1 MRRPLSNAEEEDAFQ
16 RMDDAC
22 DACAAGLKPFIL
34 RRWQEQSQGLNRAT
48 LALALMVNSPGGVRA
63 AASRIRPMESRE
75 MRFIKPKAVKKAK
88 KLSPEEADF
97 IEGAVEEGIQLG
109 LETLPAKIRGKVD
122 VEAASAL
129 ARRRLSRGIFRRN
142 MTQFDEAMRGLERI
156 VEASRAPAMAVL
168 KDAERLASMF
178 GINSRQADTIARE
191 VAYFVAQKRDAD
203 AIRRAM
209 ARRIQQALE
218 ANAEMLGQSLAQ
230 EAISTAQQA
239 LYETARK
246 QGLLNDEQHMKEWI
260 SRRDDVV
267 CPRCDAFDGKRVPVD
282 EMFVSDTGE
291 KAFQPGIH
299 PRCRCRTRLVTQRA
313 AARPRRTQSRAD

>member
-1 MRRPLSNAEEEDAFQ
+1 MRPPLSNAEEESAFQ

-48 LALALMVNSPGGVRA
+48 LAQALMFGAPSAINIA
-63 AASRIRPMESRE
+63 AQPIRPAWSRAYKFTE
-75 MRFIKPKAVKKAK
+75 RKAVKKAK

-97 IEGAVEEGIQLG
+97 IEEAVEEGIQLG
-109 LETLPAKIRGKVD
+109 LETLPARIRGQVD
-122 VEAASAL
+122 INAASAL

-156 VEASRAPAMAVL
+156 VEASKSPSMAVL

-191 VAYFVAQKRDAD
+191 VAYFVAQKRDAN

-246 QGLLNDEQHMKEWI
+246 QGLLDDEKHVREWI
-260 SRRDDVV
+260 TRRDERV
-267 CPRCDAFDGKRVPVD
+267 CPKCDAFDHQRAPID
-282 EMFVSDTGE
+282 EPFVSDTGE
-291 KAFQPGIH
+291 VQFQPGIH
-299 PRCRCRTRLVTQRA
+299 PACRCRTRLVTVRTPRRAPRSARA
-313 AARPRRTQSRAD
+313 A